1 MKIVI
6 SRYNENVEWA
16 NGLDDCLIYNKGT
29 TEFNTRHP
37 VIALP
42 NVGREGHTYLHHI
55 IMNYNN
61 LDDYTVFLQ
70 GFPFDHTPC
79 LEQIVN
85 DAKQQI
91 CEKKTLSPY
100 SIISK
105 NVYTIGL
112 DKGEY
117 SHGLAKEVYPKIFGK
132 EKEEHTF
139 TFGAGAQFIVSKEAI
154 LSRTKEFY
162 KNMIKLLDYDVN
174 PVEGYV
180 IERFWNMI
188 FTHTE

>member
-1 MKIVI
+1 MKFVI

-16 NGLDDCLIYNKGT
+16 NGLENCIIYNKGT
-29 TEFNTRHP
+29 SPITTKHP
-37 VIALP
+37 VFPLP
-42 NVGREGHTYLHHI
+42 NVGREGHSYLHHI
-55 IMNYNN
+55 IMNYHS
-61 LDDYTVFLQ
+61 LDDYTIFLQ
-70 GFPFDHTPC
+70 GFPFDHTPN
-79 LEQIVN
+79 LEHIMN
-85 DAKQQI
+85 DV
-91 CEKKTLSPY
+91 KKKVYQDNVSFTY
-100 SIISK
+100 SILSK
-105 NVYTIGL
+105 DIYTIGL
-112 DKGEY
+112 DRGEF
-117 SHGLAKEVYPKIFGK
+117 SHKLAKEVYPKVFGK